1 MTKDEEA
8 AVIAAWRIFT
18 AGREADRRT
27 YLDFIHTR
35 IYPSARFRRLLVF
48 EVLDAIVNAE
58 PETTQIRAS
67 A

>member
-1 MTKDEEA
+1 MSRDEEA

-18 AGREADRRT
+18 AGRAPDRRM

-35 IYPSARFRRLLVF
+35 IHPSARFRRLSVF
-48 EVLDAIVNAE
+48 EVLDTIVNAE

>member
-1 MTKDEEA
+1 MTRDEEA
-8 AVIAAWRIFT
+8 AVIAAWRAFI
-18 AGREADRRT
+18 AGRAIDRRA

-35 IYPSARFRRLLVF
+35 VYTNARFRRLSVF

-58 PETTQIRAS
+58 PETLSIRAS